1 MAMVILLVIAIVA
14 AVIAFY
20 FFTNTMKTQN
30 IDEYNQVEDL
40 KRRIEE
46 LDDDNV
52 EVDSKKGTG
61 KIIVPDRVDPEESTR
76 KSTQKEECKVYEVK
90 PKQKIEKTVIGT
102 DKKDEVFENVE
113 IERVEDEE
121 DDDNPIKEN
130 NGILSKII
138 KKNDEE

>member
-1 MAMVILLVIAIVA
+1 MLMVGLLVIAIVA
-14 AVIAFY
+14 AVIAFCY
-20 FFTNTMKTQN
+20 FTNTMKTQN
-30 IDEYNQVEDL
+30 LDEYNQVEDL

-61 KIIVPDRVDPEESTR
+61 KIIVPDRVDPDESTR
-76 KSTQKEECKVYEVK
+76 KSTQKEECKEYEVK
-90 PKQKIEKTVIGT
+90 PKQKIEKTVIGS

-121 DDDNPIKEN
+121 DDNPIKEN